1 MSLRE
6 KLGEILSFVVR
17 KREDMLLCKDLTT
30 DTGKPASGQL
40 EAVPVRPEHRGVLE
54 QFIREHHG
62 DVARSLR
69 MLDDCFRNRY
79 EGRVAFLNGQ
89 VIGYRWWATHTMHHP
104 QLTLYGVS
112 LREGDIYAFGLYIA
126 RAFRAKGY
134 AGELLAITQK
144 QLVGQGYKRLFNAVA
159 TSNVPSRRL
168 YQTFGSR
175 ELGLRVSWIFFSTI
189 AFCGGRWRRY
199 DPVWM

>member
-1 MSLRE
+1 MSIKEMLRR
-6 KLGEILSFVVR
+6 ILSFAYR
-17 KREDMLLCKDLTT
+17 KREDMLLCKDLSVE
-30 DTGKPASGQL
+30 SGLKSSGRL
-40 EAVPVRPEHRGVLE
+40 ESVPVRPEHRGLLE

-62 DVARSLR
+62 DVAHSLR

-79 EGRVAFLNGQ
+79 EGRLAFLNGQ
-89 VIGYRWWATHTMHHP
+89 VIGYRWWVTHTMHHA
-104 QLTLYGVS
+104 QLGVYGVS

-144 QLVGQGYKRLFNAVA
+144 QLMDLGYKRLFNAVA

-168 YQTFGSR
+168 YQTFGSK
-175 ELGLRVSWIFFSTI
+175 ELGLRVSRIFFSTI
-189 AFCGGRWRRY
+189 AFCGGRWQRY